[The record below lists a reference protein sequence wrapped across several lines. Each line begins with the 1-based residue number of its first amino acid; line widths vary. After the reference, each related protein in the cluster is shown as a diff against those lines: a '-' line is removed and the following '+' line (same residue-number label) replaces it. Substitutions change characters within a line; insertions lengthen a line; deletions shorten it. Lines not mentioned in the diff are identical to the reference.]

1 MSGQVMSPRVAVAA
15 TLGALCLTIA
25 PVAHAS
31 TAVLPA
37 PEVPQQTAMTQRSII
52 ALSSC
57 SAGLVAFPTTVL
69 SGKAM
74 MLTNGHCMFG
84 GKFPKMGEVAV
95 DQRTNLRGNILDDNG
110 KNAMAVRG
118 TKILY
123 GTMTDTDAAI
133 VELDVT
139 YEHIKQQTGFDP
151 LIIANRKPQV
161 GDALVVNS
169 GYWRTMYNCP
179 MVKEVHRL
187 KEGQY
192 VWKEAVKYQDSCGTK
207 PGTSGSPVMDSATG
221 EVVAVNNTGNESGE
235 RCTSNNPCEIDEDG
249 NIFAKRGTNYGTQ
262 VQWFNTCLNNVGRID
277 LNVVGCVLPKPA
289 GFVPTPT
296 PTTTPTVTPTTTPTV
311 TPTGTP
317 NPTPTATTTVAPTP
331 TPTSTS
337 RPFPWPWPWPW
348 PWSA

>member
-1 MSGQVMSPRVAVAA
+1 MTRPRLTPRLATAA
-15 TLGALCLTIA
+15 TFSALFFALA
-25 PVAHAS
+25 PVAQAS
-31 TAVLPA
+31 TAVAPA
-37 PEVPQQTAMTQRSII
+37 EKTVRPAAMTQRSII

-69 SGKAM
+69 TGKAM

-95 DQRTNLRGNILDDNG
+95 DQRTNLRGNILDDQS

-139 YEHIKQQTGFDP
+139 YEQIKQRTGFDP

-169 GYWRTMYNCP
+169 GYWRKMYDCP

-187 KEGQY
+187 KEGAY
-192 VWKEAVKYQDSCGTK
+192 IWKEAVKYKDNCGTG
-207 PGTSGSPVMDSATG
+207 PGTSGSPVVDSATG
-221 EVVAVNNTGNESGE
+221 EVVAVNNTGNESGKK
-235 RCTSNNPCEIDEDG
+235 CTSNNPCEIDEAG
-249 NIFAKRGTNYGTQ
+249 NVYAKKGTNYGTQ
-262 VQWFNTCLNNVGRID
+262 VQWFNTCLNDVGRID
-277 LNVVGCVLPKPA
+277 LRVPGCVLPKPA
-289 GFVPTPT
+289 GFHPTPNPDPTPT
-296 PTTTPTVTPTTTPTV
+296 PDPD
-311 TPTGTP
+311 
-317 NPTPTATTTVAPTP
+317 PTP
-331 TPTSTS
+331 TPDPNPS
-337 RPFPWPWPWPW
+337 PWPWPWPW
-348 PWSA
+348 PWTA